1 MVRIAFCQDH
11 FSCITWKNRKEQ
23 DRRLLQ
29 SSRQVIMNA
38 QGRGEL
44 VENRVE
50 NRFKGNLEVR
60 AGRSWYLI
68 RYKGEKR

>member
-23 DRRLLQ
+23 DRRLQQ

-50 NRFKGNLEVR
+50 NRFKGNLKVR
-60 AGRSWYLI
+60 AGRS
-68 RYKGEKR
+68 